1 MYHLDNLYYFYRKK
15 TLLNMDKTTNLRQL
29 IDHTKQ
35 LMYSNE
41 QLVKANNN
49 YFHLIEQ
56 LNERQEKILKC
67 FGKLYR
73 FINSKK
79 EKTWEEHNLVNEL
92 YDLITHSEKD
102 RIA

>member
-1 MYHLDNLYYFYRKK
+1 
-15 TLLNMDKTTNLRQL
+15 MDKTTNLRQL

-35 LMYSNE
+35 LMDSNE

-49 YFHLIEQ
+49 YFNLIEQ

-73 FINSKK
+73 FINSKN
-79 EKTWEEHNLVNEL
+79 EKTWEEHNHVNEL
-92 YDLITHSEKD
+92 YDLITHTEIDERQKLED
-102 RIA
+102 K